1 MIFKSEGKQS
11 DLNGFLDSGSH
22 VHGELRFQ
30 TSFRV
35 DGTFNGSVV
44 SDGDLIVGD
53 GGEVE
58 GDLRVGQIIISG
70 TVRGTVSASR
80 RVHLSPSGK
89 VFADVDT
96 PSLIIEDGAVFE
108 GRCSMTRES
117 ARNAG
122 NAGNAGGTVGAA
134 GPKLVAQKVPAAREG

>member
-1 MIFKSEGKQS
+1 MMFKSDGKQS

-35 DGTFNGSVV
+35 DGKLEGTVV

-58 GDLRVGQIIISG
+58 GDLRVGQVVVSG
-70 TVRGTVSASR
+70 TVRGTIRASR
-80 RVHLSPSGK
+80 RVHLSASGK

-96 PSLIIEDGAVFE
+96 PSLVIEDGAVFE
-108 GRCSMTRES
+108 GRCSMTREAREGTKS
-117 ARNAG
+117 AA
-122 NAGNAGGTVGAA
+122 AAATA
-134 GPKLVAQKVPAAREG
+134 GPKLVAQKVPAVREV